1 MRKLSILLGLST
13 AIFTLNAC
21 KTVMDPTFLPSG
33 YTYNHEQ
40 YKAPPADKAWNIGY
54 DYTSEKNA
62 AVLETW
68 RMVAAD
74 ITDKLEAD
82 SSLAGTP
89 VFLSSPEIDN
99 AFSLSLD
106 HALRDEFR
114 ARGVIVAPVPTE
126 ESFKLAV
133 SVYDPEFKD
142 AIRSYDVND
151 QTDKDLPEPP
161 KEVSKP
167 LVIKIIGLVDDM
179 SAVLLE
185 EPYEL
190 PLYGYEDEQ
199 LYFPLANSIA
209 GVWR

>member
-13 AIFTLNAC
+13 TILSLNAC
-21 KTVMDPTFLPSG
+21 KTVMDPTFIPSG
-33 YTYNHEQ
+33 YAYHQDE
-40 YKAPPADKAWNIGY
+40 YKSPPADNPWHIGY
-54 DYTSEKNA
+54 DYTREENA
-62 AVLETW
+62 AVLEKW
-68 RMVAAD
+68 RDVAAD

-106 HALRDEFR
+106 HALREEFR
-114 ARGVIVAPVPTE
+114 EREILIASVPSE

-133 SVYDPEFKD
+133 TAYDPEFKD
-142 AIRSYDVND
+142 KMRSYTFND
-151 QTDKDLPEPP
+151 EIEKDLPEPP
-161 KEVSKP
+161 KEVTKT
-167 LVIKIIGLVDDM
+167 LVIKVVGLIDDM
-179 SAVLLE
+179 SSVLVE

-199 LYFPLANSIA
+199 LYLPLTQYVAE
-209 GVWR
+209 VWR